1 MRRSKLSSKKPRDGK
16 TTRTLLPTLSSTY
29 LRSSRFKKE
38 QKSCLNLIRFSLK
51 SISAKLILMKLL
63 KKLRFL
69 RNRETLPPSK
79 QLNRM
84 LKRLRT
90 TNLLLVSPKGPSR
103 LQLIRIRPRL
113 SNMPRVATTVR
124 LQWMNA
130 GLTTITEIAL
140 ASTSSTYVDSRGLTI
155 INPKLTKIRCTSAA
169 GVGAAVI

>member
-1 MRRSKLSSKKPRDGK
+1 
-16 TTRTLLPTLSSTY
+16 
-29 LRSSRFKKE
+29 
-38 QKSCLNLIRFSLK
+38 
-51 SISAKLILMKLL
+51 MKLL

-69 RNRETLPPSK
+69 RNRETLLPSK

-84 LKRLRT
+84 LKRLRIT
-90 TNLLLVSPKGPSR
+90 SLLLVSPKGPSR

-113 SNMPRVATTVR
+113 SNMPRAAKTVR

-140 ASTSSTYVDSRGLTI
+140 ASTNSTFVDSRGLTI
-155 INPKLTKIRCTSAA
+155 IKPKLTKIRCTSAA